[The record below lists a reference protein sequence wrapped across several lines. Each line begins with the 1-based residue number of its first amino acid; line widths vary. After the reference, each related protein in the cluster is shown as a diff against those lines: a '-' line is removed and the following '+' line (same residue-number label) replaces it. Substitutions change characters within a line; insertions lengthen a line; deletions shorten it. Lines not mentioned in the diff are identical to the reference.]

1 MEGST
6 SIDQTNPFAA
16 PLQGERELSNPESQ
30 WRTLND
36 TETIQAGD
44 IVKDI
49 ENGEYREVCED
60 SFDGLLIGMT
70 AAHCRNHFGSINDIL
85 RPVR

>member
-1 MEGST
+1 LT
-6 SIDQTNPFAA
+6 IDHTNPFTANGNF
-16 PLQGERELSNPESQ
+16 PTPEHQ
-30 WRTLND
+30 WRSLGD
-36 TETIQAGD
+36 TEIIQAGD

-70 AAHCRNHFGSINDIL
+70 AYHCRTHFDSINDLL